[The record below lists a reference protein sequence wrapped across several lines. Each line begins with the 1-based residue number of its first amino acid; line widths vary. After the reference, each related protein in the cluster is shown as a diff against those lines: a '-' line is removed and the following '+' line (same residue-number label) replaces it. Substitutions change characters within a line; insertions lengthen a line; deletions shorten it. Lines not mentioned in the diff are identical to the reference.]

1 MVPKSEALNMY
12 NTGALYEMQIRPN
25 GRAAADEYYHN
36 GNTWIEGRE
45 GSKYTIFLKNNDWR
59 RAQFIVSVDGLDVLD
74 GRPAGIQSRGY
85 VLNPNQSMEIPGWRL
100 NNREAAEFYF
110 SKKNNSYVSEIGGNA
125 NNAGV
130 IGIMVF
136 AERQVQNSPYDIAR
150 IARHAGNNLYT
161 ASTNSAIPTQYTS
174 SMGSGQITAN
184 NATLSIGTGFGEA
197 IGHQTRET
205 TFIRNNDQIHDGL
218 MVVYYD
224 TAENLKRMG
233 IQLKTR
239 YTSSTPNPFPAGGT
253 YNTGC
258 VPPPSWVK

>member
-1 MVPKSEALNMY
+1 MY

-45 GSKYTIFLKNNDWR
+45 GSKYTIYLKNNDWR
-59 RAQFIVSVDGLDVLD
+59 RAQFVVSVDGLDVLD
-74 GRPAGIQSRGY
+74 GRPAGVQSRGY

-110 SKKNNSYVSEIGGNA
+110 SKKGNSYVSEIGGNA

-136 AERQVQNSPYDIAR
+136 AERIVSPSPYDLAR
-150 IARHAGNNLYT
+150 SYYGGNAVPYT
-161 ASTNSAIPTQYTS
+161 ASGISWNNAVGSSIQYTS
-174 SMGSGQITAN
+174 TTTSTSAAIN
-184 NATLSIGTGFGEA
+184 SIGTGFGEA
-197 IGHQTRET
+197 VSHQVRET
-205 TFIRNNDQIHDGL
+205 TFVRNNDNMHDGL

-224 TAENLKRMG
+224 TGENLKRMG
-233 IQLKTR
+233 IQLKTK
-239 YTSSTPNPFPAGGT
+239 YTSSTPNPFPAGGIQ
-253 YNTGC
+253 NIGC